1 MTEIL
6 LKVALNTITLAF
18 TIMSSKLILGGS
30 GCPSFF
36 MNSKMVIFNIL
47 AFFLSLI
54 ALPNI
59 IINCLNYLSILKVV
73 DGNYN
78 MLTFL

>member
-1 MTEIL
+1 
-6 LKVALNTITLAF
+6 
-18 TIMSSKLILGGS
+18 MSSKLILAGS
-30 GCPSFF
+30 GYPSFF

-59 IINCLNYLSILKVV
+59 IINCLNYLSILKDI

-78 MLTFL
+78 MLTFCKMNIMNIPFMGILKYK